1 MKKGMLSAMAIAAL
15 MTGLLIGVSSSS
27 ADAPAG
33 HEPAKKA
40 PTPSSGPAYRHYV
53 ACGLSRKAK
62 PAHSCPE
69 GSKKGAFFKSLKAD
83 VKYTVCVKFPKREH
97 LCTEKPQEAEQGTL
111 YVNKITSTTPGRHE
125 VTWFVKGK
133 KVGTT
138 VFRVK

>member
-1 MKKGMLSAMAIAAL
+1 MKKGMLSALALAAL
-15 MTGLLIGVSSSS
+15 VTGLLIGVSPST
-27 ADAPAG
+27 AG
-33 HEPAKKA
+33 
-40 PTPSSGPAYRHYV
+40 TPAYKHYI

-62 PAHSCPE
+62 PAHVCPV

-97 LCTEKPQEAEQGTL
+97 LCTETPQEAEQGTL
-111 YVNKITSTTPGRHE
+111 YVNKITSTSVGRHQ
-125 VTWFVKGK
+125 VTWFVNGK